1 MDDVVVTLIARKC
14 VLDAAGRPVL
24 DESGR
29 HKIEETSREVFCAE
43 RSIGQKEFYEAHA
56 SDFHPEKKLVLADYL
71 DYENE
76 TLAEHNG
83 QRYRILRTYR
93 NGQELELTLERA
105 PAEEGGI
112 YG

>member
-1 MDDVVVTLIARKC
+1 MNEVLKLIKRTNVTDESGNLT
-14 VLDAAGRPVL
+14 L
-24 DESGR
+24 DESG
-29 HKIEETSREVFCAE
+29 KPKVDESSREVFCGI

-56 SDFHPEKKLVLADYL
+56 TDFHPEIKFILADYL

-93 NGQELELTLERA
+93 TGYALELTAERA
-105 PAEEGGI
+105 PAEDGGS